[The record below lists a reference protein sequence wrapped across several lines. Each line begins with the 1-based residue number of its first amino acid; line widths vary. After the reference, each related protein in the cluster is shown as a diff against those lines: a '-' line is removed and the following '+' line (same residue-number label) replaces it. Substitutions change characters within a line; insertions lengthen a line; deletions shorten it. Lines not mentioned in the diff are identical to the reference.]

1 MMVISSFY
9 YSGPQPV
16 RQAPRRLPSPL
27 AIAPAF
33 KIALAA
39 AAKHF
44 IDIGL
49 VALWQLLP

>member
-1 MMVISSFY
+1 MVISSFY
-9 YSGPQPV
+9 YSGPQ
-16 RQAPRRLPSPL
+16 QAPRRLPSPL